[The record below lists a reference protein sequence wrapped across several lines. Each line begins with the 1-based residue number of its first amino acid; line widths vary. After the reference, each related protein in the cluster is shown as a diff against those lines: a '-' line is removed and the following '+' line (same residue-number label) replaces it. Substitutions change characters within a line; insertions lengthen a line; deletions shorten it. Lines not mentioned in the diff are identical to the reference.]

1 MNTIRSSFRAD
12 PEPAWYTNHTSTVL
26 VALFFA
32 MVGLD
37 KFTGGYWVDVFT
49 KIGVG
54 QWFRYFTGC
63 LQIAGAALMVIRKTW
78 LLGALMLA
86 GTMAGAMVAQV
97 RLLEGWGAAVI
108 PAGLLAVVLV
118 VAGIEFADR
127 RERRRLAEVTSRSN
141 RRPPPNKR

>member
-12 PEPAWYTNHTSTVL
+12 PEPAWYTSHTATVL
-26 VALFFA
+26 VALFFV

-63 LQIAGAALMVIRKTW
+63 IQITGAALLVIRKTW
-78 LLGALMLA
+78 LIGAVMLA

-97 RLLEGWGAAVI
+97 RLLEGGGAAVI
-108 PAGLLAVVLV
+108 PAGLLALVLIV
-118 VAGIEFADR
+118 TGIELADR
-127 RERRRLAEVTSRSN
+127 RERRRLAEVTSKSHP
-141 RRPPPNKR
+141 RPPLDKT